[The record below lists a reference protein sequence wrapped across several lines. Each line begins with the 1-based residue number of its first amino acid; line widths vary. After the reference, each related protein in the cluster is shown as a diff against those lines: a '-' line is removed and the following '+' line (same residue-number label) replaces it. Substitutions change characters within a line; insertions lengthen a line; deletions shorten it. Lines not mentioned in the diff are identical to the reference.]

1 MGSYMAIPLEYNSCL
16 TEKALDQAIVDYQAY
31 QKAVQE
37 QDRQRKE
44 WDEETE
50 RIKEEKEKNGESFIV
65 EERQWPEIE
74 EKEFLTKL
82 KKFVVGLD
90 TLG

>member
-1 MGSYMAIPLEYNSCL
+1 MGSYMAIPLEYESCL
-16 TEKALDQAIVDYQAY
+16 SEKALDQALVDYQGY

-44 WDEETE
+44 LDEENE
-50 RIKEEKEKNGESFIV
+50 RIKEEKEKNGESFIL